1 MKFVL
6 LSIVSLAILFSIQTI
21 YAEELPLP
29 EGKNVK
35 EWEAISGALMQEN
48 RFDEAI
54 IYLDKI
60 IDEESDNLRALSNK
74 AGVLIHLREFEES
87 LKISNKILEIE
98 PNRIPTLQNKSLALK
113 FLGEYDEAYKTFT
126 KILVLEPDNED
137 IRNARGKLLSTTPT
151 ISTND
156 SRYDVHIL
164 VIFRDQNENLIA
176 VTESSNARYLP
187 SQFTEGWWNWLSEK
201 NHLEYN
207 DGYEIFRLEDTTLA
221 SDDHMGMLTLERD
234 VSGYVVNL
242 FEVFIPLIQLEETD
256 TATVHWTII
265 KK

>member
-1 MKFVL
+1 MMKFVL

-98 PNRIPTLQNKSLALK
+98 PNRIPNGSDYQQKICRDYFDGSVNPKSY
-113 FLGEYDEAYKTFT
+113 F
-126 KILVLEPDNED
+126 
-137 IRNARGKLLSTTPT
+137 
-151 ISTND
+151 
-156 SRYDVHIL
+156 
-164 VIFRDQNENLIA
+164 
-176 VTESSNARYLP
+176 
-187 SQFTEGWWNWLSEK
+187 SQ
-201 NHLEYN
+201 
-207 DGYEIFRLEDTTLA
+207 I
-221 SDDHMGMLTLERD
+221 
-234 VSGYVVNL
+234 
-242 FEVFIPLIQLEETD
+242 
-256 TATVHWTII
+256 
-265 KK
+265 